1 MSAWV
6 WVNVMLGVPFLLVWV
21 GIPLWMTF
29 KRPDTPPDFS
39 VAQGYLNAKAALVTT
54 AEPEP
59 AQAAAA

>member
-6 WVNVMLGVPFLLVWV
+6 WVNVLQGVPFVLVWV

-29 KRPDTPPDFS
+29 KHPDTPPDFS
-39 VAQGYLNAKAALVTT
+39 AARAYLDAKAALVTA